1 MFRTYNLPSTTWTE
15 FYNLWNH
22 SKHDPEELIAQYKS
36 KQPSSSKTTPEQERK
51 YRHSISADKL
61 AHNPFL
67 VSLISKIQFP
77 HVIQD
82 GRVNVESALK
92 IITEARS
99 IQEGCVTFQFE
110 TPSPQVSTLMKLLE
124 KRIFQFHEDTEA
136 QLPDAIVARVEAIA
150 DAIFDP
156 FIDAAANPQAIG
168 AAKTF
173 KEQFSKEF
181 LQTLEERVSILVF
194 DLLKAAILG
203 EDSLK
208 SFDDNLL
215 KGANDPKTPNYN
227 AELKLREEWKNVQA
241 KVIVP
246 LDDLIDSLLVPAETP
261 IDVLNWTIRYNDV
274 TEKIKNFRD
283 QLSLSTDPDVIKI
296 LKRKES
302 PNISL
307 RVQTTA
313 TGATSADLSQPRLSI
328 YREISTP
335 LFGSKA
341 LTPKDQ
347 VSYANF
353 VMNLSAESLRELA
366 RTPKKFPELFFPP
379 ASELTKENTL
389 RALLEQRESLATT
402 LDLFCNGGSKLA
414 REAEALELAMS
425 LTPASLSL
433 KPTVTL
439 SDEEIAYAKRL
450 LAKLDIDL
458 ITRLRQSFHAHE
470 EPMKEEERTDFETR
484 FSGKGDK
491 RLMDK
496 LQAAV
501 CKVQADRYEK
511 FTHLRTVE
519 DWKAAMEYSK
529 GFNKLL
535 TDLYV
540 QALASETLN
549 DVFLRNWTAAIND
562 WRNSQ

>member
-1 MFRTYNLPSTTWTE
+1 MFRTHNLPNTTWTE

-22 SKHDPEELIAQYKS
+22 SKQDPEELIAQYKS
-36 KQPSSSKTTPEQERK
+36 KQPSPSKTTPEQERK
-51 YRHSISADKL
+51 YRHSISTDKL

-67 VSLISKIQFP
+67 ESLIAKIQFP
-77 HVIQD
+77 DVILE
-82 GRVNVESALK
+82 GRVDVESALK

-110 TPSPQVSTLMKLLE
+110 TPSTQVFILMKLLE
-124 KRIFQFHEDTEA
+124 KRIIQLHEDTEA
-136 QLPDAIVARVEAIA
+136 QLPYALVARVEAIA
-150 DAIFDP
+150 NAIFDP

-208 SFDDNLL
+208 SFGDDLL
-215 KGANDPKTPNYN
+215 QGANDPKTPNYN
-227 AELKLREEWKNVQA
+227 AELRLREQWENVRT

-246 LDDLIDSLLVPAETP
+246 LDEMLDSLMAPAETP
-261 IDVLNWTIRYNDV
+261 IDVLNWATRYNAV
-274 TEKIKNFRD
+274 TERIKSFRD

-328 YREISTP
+328 YGEISTP
-335 LFGSKA
+335 LYPSKA
-341 LTPKDQ
+341 LTPKGQ

-379 ASELTKENTL
+379 ISELTKENTL
-389 RALLEQRESLATT
+389 RALLEQRESLAST
-402 LDLFCNGGSKLA
+402 LDLFCNGGSKLS
-414 REAEALELAMS
+414 REAEALEVALS

-433 KPTVTL
+433 KPIVILTE
-439 SDEEIAYAKRL
+439 EEIAYAKRL
-450 LAKLDIDL
+450 LAKLDSDL
-458 ITRLRQSFHAHE
+458 ITRLRQSFHALE
-470 EPMKEEERTDFETR
+470 EPMKAEERVDFETR

-519 DWKAAMEYSK
+519 DWKSAMEHYK

-549 DVFLRNWTAAIND
+549 EAFLRNWTASIID